1 MPHSWSI
8 IILDFR
14 FSTRRSLAVFC
25 FLAVLAGCDNS
36 ANNPATQFSGI
47 DITGADYGKALKLTD
62 QTGKVRTLDD
72 FKGKVVL
79 VFFGFTQCP
88 EVCPTTLHDLAKVVQ
103 QLGPDAERVQVL
115 FVTLD
120 PARDTQD
127 VLAKF
132 VPAFHPNFVALRG
145 DDAEIK
151 AAAQSFHV
159 FFEKRPGTTPENY
172 TIEHFTGTF
181 VFDREGRLR
190 LLMNYGIG
198 LDKILHDVKL
208 LLS

>member
-1 MPHSWSI
+1 M
-8 IILDFR
+8 
-14 FSTRRSLAVFC
+14 RRSLAVFC
-25 FLAVLAGCDNS
+25 FLAVLAGCDTA
-36 ANNPATQFSGI
+36 ANNSATQFSAV

-62 QTGKVRTLDD
+62 HMGKVRTLAD
-72 FKGKVVL
+72 FKGKVVM

-88 EVCPTTLHDLAKVVQ
+88 EVCPTTLHDLGKALK

-145 DDAEIK
+145 DDAQTK

-159 FFEKRPGTTPENY
+159 FFEKRPGATLDSY

-190 LLMNYGIG
+190 LLMNYGMG
-198 LDKILHDVKL
+198 VDKIIRDVKL
-208 LLS
+208 LLA

>member
-1 MPHSWSI
+1 MC
-8 IILDFR
+8 R
-14 FSTRRSLAVFC
+14 Y
-25 FLAVLAGCDNS
+25 LAVLVLLWSVAACDS
-36 ANNPATQFSGI
+36 SSTVSQAQFQGI

-62 QTGKVRTLDD
+62 HTGKTRGLDD

-88 EVCPTTLHDLAKVVQ
+88 EICPTTLHDLAKVLK
-103 QLGPDAERVQVL
+103 QLGSDAERVQVL

-120 PARDTQD
+120 PQRDSQEL
-127 VLAKF
+127 LAKF
-132 VPAFHPNFVALRG
+132 VPSFHPSILALRG
-145 DDAEIK
+145 DEAATK

-159 FFEKRPGTTPENY
+159 FFEKRPGTTADNY

-181 VFDREGRLR
+181 VFDRDGRLR

-198 LDKILHDVKL
+198 IDKMLHDVKL

>member
-1 MPHSWSI
+1 M
-8 IILDFR
+8 
-14 FSTRRSLAVFC
+14 LAAVC
-25 FLAVLAGCDNS
+25 FLAVLVGCNKA
-36 ANNPATQFSGI
+36 ANNPAGQFSGI
-47 DITGADYGKALKLTD
+47 DITGADYGKSLKLTD
-62 QTGKVRTLDD
+62 HTGKVRILED

-88 EVCPTTLHDLAKVVQ
+88 EVCPTTLHDLATVIK

-145 DDAEIK
+145 DDAETK

-159 FFEKRPGTTPENY
+159 FFEKRPGATPENY

-198 LDKILHDVKL
+198 VDKILHDVKL

>member
-1 MPHSWSI
+1 M
-8 IILDFR
+8 
-14 FSTRRSLAVFC
+14 RSAFAVVFLLLA
-25 FLAVLAGCDNS
+25 LAGCDNA
-36 ANNPATQFSGI
+36 ANNSAAQFSGI
-47 DITGADYGKALKLTD
+47 DITGADYGRALKLTD
-62 QTGKVRTLDD
+62 HTGKIRTLEDY
-72 FKGKVVL
+72 KGKVIL

-88 EVCPTTLHDLAKVVQ
+88 EVCPTTLHDLAKAMQ
-103 QLGPDAERVQVL
+103 QLGADAERTQVL

-120 PARDTQD
+120 PERDTQA
-127 VLAKF
+127 VLGKF

-145 DDAEIK
+145 SDAETK

-198 LDKILHDVKL
+198 IDKMLHDLKL

>member
-1 MPHSWSI
+1 M
-8 IILDFR
+8 
-14 FSTRRSLAVFC
+14 RRSLAVFC
-25 FLAVLAGCDNS
+25 LLIFLAGCDN
-36 ANNPATQFSGI
+36 AATNTATQFSGI

-62 QTGKVRTLDD
+62 HTGKIRTLAD

-79 VFFGFTQCP
+79 VFFGFTHCP
-88 EVCPTTLHDLAKVVQ
+88 EICPMTLHDLGNVMR
-103 QLGPDAERVQVL
+103 QLGADAERVQVL

-132 VPAFHPNFVALRG
+132 VPAFHPSFIALRG
-145 DDAEIK
+145 NDAETK

-159 FFEKRPGTTPENY
+159 FFEKRPTATPGSY

-181 VFDREGRLR
+181 VFDREGTLR

-198 LDKILHDVKL
+198 LDKIIHDLKL
-208 LLS
+208 LLA

>member
-1 MPHSWSI
+1 MWRCLA
-8 IILDFR
+8 ILLL
-14 FSTRRSLAVFC
+14 SVS
-25 FLAVLAGCDNS
+25 LAGCDNV
-36 ANNPATQFSGI
+36 ATTSQPPFSGI

-62 QTGKVRTLDD
+62 HTGKSRSLDD

-79 VFFGFTQCP
+79 VFFGFTHCP
-88 EVCPTTLHDLAKVVQ
+88 EVCPTTLHELATVLK
-103 QLGPDAERVQVL
+103 QLGTDADRVQVL

-120 PARDTQD
+120 PARDSQEM
-127 VLAKF
+127 LAKF
-132 VPAFHPNFVALRG
+132 VPSFHPNFLALRG
-145 DDAEIK
+145 DEAATK

-159 FFEKRPGTTPENY
+159 FFEKRPGATPDSY

-190 LLMNYGIG
+190 LLMNYDIG
-198 LDKILHDVKL
+198 VDKIIHDVKL